1 MTNGQRIGALALAV
15 LVAVL
20 AFVVLGTGS
29 DDSNTA
35 DRRAR
40 TGATSTTGA
49 KDEKSSRPAAEAEPT
64 YTTVRLRG
72 GEVVGE
78 PKEISLTQGDM
89 ARIEF
94 RSDQPGEIHI
104 HGYDKYVDLEAG
116 KPVRTR
122 FEADIEGIFEIENH
136 DTATQVAE
144 LRVNP

>member
-1 MTNGQRIGALALAV
+1 MTKGQRIGALALAV
-15 LVAVL
+15 LVAVV
-20 AFVVLGTGS
+20 AVVVLGPER
-29 DDSNTA
+29 DDSNRA

-49 KDEKSSRPAAEAEPT
+49 KNERSPRPAAEAEPA
-64 YTTVRLRG
+64 YTIVRLRG
-72 GEVVGE
+72 GEIVGE
-78 PKEISLTQGDM
+78 LKEISLTQGDT

-136 DTATQVAE
+136 DTAAPVAE
-144 LRVNP
+144 LRVDP

>member
-1 MTNGQRIGALALAV
+1 MTRRQRIGALALAV
-15 LVAVL
+15 LVAVV
-20 AFVVLGTGS
+20 AFVALRPDS

-35 DRRAR
+35 DRRAT
-40 TGATSTTGA
+40 TGTTSTTGA
-49 KDEKSSRPAAEAEPT
+49 KNERPSRAAAEPIA

-72 GEVVGE
+72 GEPVGG
-78 PKEISLTQGDM
+78 PQEISLEQGDT

-104 HGYDKYVDLEAG
+104 HGYDEYVDLKAG

-122 FEADIEGIFEIENH
+122 FEADLEGIFEVENH
-136 DTATQVAE
+136 DTATPVAE